1 MTIILP
7 LIVEVDFDIKILITN
22 INSSKELPTLKQKYI
37 LNGQLSEIFDENLL
51 VILEKEHY
59 EKLINRVDYRDILNY
74 LDKLLKTIQQVVR
87 QEIEKEVSVWDV
99 LNYFKENMAERE
111 DFYKILDK
119 ELAIIKTHRPDI
131 VASWKYYKEF
141 EKICENL

>member
-131 VASWKYYKEF
+131 VASWKYYEEF
-141 EKICENL
+141 EKICEL